1 MCGSSDRGA
10 LEMPDHPDNE
20 SAGSF
25 VGHAMAGGRCV
36 AFVKSC
42 SCRLEV
48 MPVRRVWAG
57 ACLVLMV
64 AACSGGEM
72 SLTEYVGASHR
83 RHGSGNPAMGGARA
97 SRQGAIFA
105 DGAQLTDFAPQD
117 LQAGLERMGEIQVE
131 LWEDAAAIE
140 PPDEVTD
147 LHNLLFD
154 ARFTSARE
162 ALAARAGTASSWE
175 ELSESPEMAAYR
187 TSVAADKQAGVD
199 IQAEL
204 DATGRAG
211 DLRRNAVDSE

>member
-1 MCGSSDRGA
+1 M
-10 LEMPDHPDNE
+10 
-20 SAGSF
+20 
-25 VGHAMAGGRCV
+25 
-36 AFVKSC
+36 
-42 SCRLEV
+42 
-48 MPVRRVWAG
+48 RRVWAG

-64 AACSGGEM
+64 AACGGDEM
-72 SLTEYVGASHR
+72 SLTEYVERLTAV
-83 RHGSGNPAMGGARA
+83 MDRA
-97 SRQGAIFA
+97 IQQWEVLVTSRQGAIFA
-105 DGAQLTDFAPQD
+105 DGAQLTDFAPRD

-162 ALAARAGTASSWE
+162 ALAARAGTAATWE

-187 TSVAADKQAGVD
+187 TSVAADKQACVD

-204 DATGRAG
+204 DATAERGIFAE
-211 DLRRNAVDSE
+211 DTVDSE